1 MFKRILSSSVLL
13 LLMAMQVLAA
23 ELTGTVTDKEGLPVP
38 FVTVYVEGTTLGT
51 TTNAEGRYQL
61 ELKPGYHIIV
71 FRYVGYGTEIRPVTI
86 EADMKL
92 DVEMK
97 RVVFELGEAVADG
110 SEDPAYRIMRMA
122 RGKRE
127 FYRQQVQDYSCKV
140 YVKGT
145 NFVKNL
151 PKRVLGRSL
160 DVPGLDATRS
170 GIIYLSESVSEFHF
184 KAPNVTKERVIASKV
199 SGRSEGFTWN
209 NATSLQFNFY
219 DKSYNLEGLSDRNLV
234 SPIAPSAT
242 LYYRFKYAGF
252 YIEDS
257 IIVNR
262 IEVIP
267 RATGVPLFKG
277 FIFIQDGSWRIHGV
291 DVFLTSESGIEF
303 VDTVRMKAD
312 FIPLTKDLWLK
323 GTLTFDFVFNVK
335 LLKVKGWGTFTSV
348 FSDYSVRKYI
358 KDTDYLNGLQ
368 PKLEPDVTEE
378 EKPEAKP
385 KAKDK
390 PKGKEPMNKR
400 SLAKLKEQVE
410 NQDSVGGD
418 VTKFDFEEWNKG
430 PLVKVESEANEKD
443 SAFWAEIRT
452 IPLTAL
458 EAEDYHRKDSIE
470 VVMKTDAYKDSVDRN
485 SNKFKVQAL
494 LYGYTYRDSKRNWS
508 LEVQSPLT
516 AVQFN
521 TVEGYLID
529 HKLTFNRNGGE
540 DRKTGLIV
548 SYTNRYGFASQQYYG
563 KGSVFY
569 RFNRKNRMRISGEGG
584 HYVRQ
589 FQDDGISESINS
601 LYTLLLEENYMKF
614 YEESYGRVG
623 WGMEV
628 FNGVNLSA
636 SAYYGQRT
644 TLYNAPRSAIDGQ
657 YLNTE
662 GKQYT
667 LNQPTNGQLAY
678 GNSRYGDNR
687 AFKLRI
693 GAKFRPGQKYWEYP
707 DRKINLGSKWPE
719 FSVAYEWGVPTVGG
733 SSSNYSFL
741 QVQVEDDHKI
751 GMAGKLEWA
760 VDAGWFAFNRNVA
773 FADFKHFY
781 TAEVHITPSGL
792 SRFKALPYYMASTD
806 DAYVAAH
813 VEHHFH
819 GAILNKVPLIK
830 KLKWQTVVGAHYLY
844 EPNYGNYWEVT
855 VGIENIFRIIRVD
868 FAFPFRDLQYQQWAF
883 RVQLGF

>member
-1 MFKRILSSSVLL
+1 MEDAGKDASSRMRLRSITQQICYRTTCILAAYMFKRILSSSVLL

-312 FIPLTKDLWLK
+312 FIPTYQRPVAQRHPHLRLCLQCQAAEGERLGHIHLGVQRLQRQEVHQGHRLSERAAAQTGAGRHRRGEARGK
-323 GTLTFDFVFNVK
+323 GQGQAQRQGADEQAIA
-335 LLKVKGWGTFTSV
+335 GQAEGT
-348 FSDYSVRKYI
+348 
-358 KDTDYLNGLQ
+358 
-368 PKLEPDVTEE
+368 
-378 EKPEAKP
+378 
-385 KAKDK
+385 
-390 PKGKEPMNKR
+390 
-400 SLAKLKEQVE
+400 
-410 NQDSVGGD
+410 
-418 VTKFDFEEWNKG
+418 
-430 PLVKVESEANEKD
+430 
-443 SAFWAEIRT
+443 
-452 IPLTAL
+452 
-458 EAEDYHRKDSIE
+458 
-470 VVMKTDAYKDSVDRN
+470 
-485 SNKFKVQAL
+485 
-494 LYGYTYRDSKRNWS
+494 
-508 LEVQSPLT
+508 
-516 AVQFN
+516 
-521 TVEGYLID
+521 
-529 HKLTFNRNGGE
+529 GGE
-540 DRKTGLIV
+540 
-548 SYTNRYGFASQQYYG
+548 S
-563 KGSVFY
+563 
-569 RFNRKNRMRISGEGG
+569 
-584 HYVRQ
+584 
-589 FQDDGISESINS
+589 
-601 LYTLLLEENYMKF
+601 
-614 YEESYGRVG
+614 
-623 WGMEV
+623 
-628 FNGVNLSA
+628 
-636 SAYYGQRT
+636 GQR
-644 TLYNAPRSAIDGQ
+644 R
-657 YLNTE
+657 
-662 GKQYT
+662 
-667 LNQPTNGQLAY
+667 
-678 GNSRYGDNR
+678 
-687 AFKLRI
+687 
-693 GAKFRPGQKYWEYP
+693 
-707 DRKINLGSKWPE
+707 
-719 FSVAYEWGVPTVGG
+719 VA
-733 SSSNYSFL
+733 
-741 QVQVEDDHKI
+741 
-751 GMAGKLEWA
+751 M
-760 VDAGWFAFNRNVA
+760 
-773 FADFKHFY
+773 
-781 TAEVHITPSGL
+781 
-792 SRFKALPYYMASTD
+792 
-806 DAYVAAH
+806 
-813 VEHHFH
+813 
-819 GAILNKVPLIK
+819 
-830 KLKWQTVVGAHYLY
+830 
-844 EPNYGNYWEVT
+844 
-855 VGIENIFRIIRVD
+855 
-868 FAFPFRDLQYQQWAF
+868 
-883 RVQLGF
+883 